1 VLAAAAGVLIWSVP
15 VAQTISYGQINLVLV
30 AACLLDCGV
39 TPRASGRWRGVL
51 VGIATAIKL
60 TPGIFIVYFALTRQ
74 RAAAVR
80 AAVTA
85 AACAALAFV
94 VAPGPSREFWL
105 HLVFDA
111 KRPGSPAYYGNQSLL
126 GALERLHAVWLWVPL
141 GLVLGCAGLW
151 RATRAH
157 RAGDEVTAVAL
168 VGLTALVVS
177 PISWQHHAVWI
188 VPAAGALIA
197 WATTRRRA
205 AIAIV
210 AVGVFLFPL
219 DYWGQ
224 RLFSLGASPWIT
236 EVLRNTYAFA
246 FIALLVLLP
255 LPSPARERSPVGPRP
270 LAWRWR

>member
-1 VLAAAAGVLIWSVP
+1 VLAAAAGVLVWSVP

-51 VGIATAIKL
+51 VGVATAIKL

-74 RAAAVR
+74 WAAAVR

-85 AACAALAFV
+85 AACAALAFAI
-94 VAPGPSREFWL
+94 APGPSREFWL

-111 KRPGSPAYYGNQSLL
+111 NRPGSPAYYGNQSLL

-141 GLVLGCAGLW
+141 GLVLGCVGLW

-157 RAGDEVTAVAL
+157 RAGAEVTAVAL

-188 VPAAGALIA
+188 VAAAAALIA
-197 WATTRRRA
+197 WATTPKRA
-205 AIAIV
+205 AIAFL
-210 AVGVFLFPL
+210 ALAVFLFPL

-224 RLFSLGASPWIT
+224 RIYSLGGSPWIT
-236 EVLRNTYAFA
+236 EVLRNAFAFA
-246 FIALLVLLP
+246 FIALLLLLP
-255 LPSPARERSPVGPRP
+255 LPSSPRDPAPVGPRP
-270 LAWRWR
+270 LA